1 MMDTLESMKPIL
13 ENLPTGKPHVS
24 FSELRDWQDCS
35 YRHKLKH
42 VDKIDLFVPSPILD
56 FGTSVH
62 ACCEQYLKTRSMNVD
77 IALEMLDK
85 AFETNKE
92 NPEFK
97 RELLASYKKE
107 AQSIVNDIPQF
118 LEKEFPEWEFID
130 AEHTLYE
137 SIEKYPHAFKG
148 FVDGI
153 IKTKGKKGEDQ
164 YWIIDWK
171 TTAWGWSSDKK
182 SDSNIARQLV
192 FYKSF
197 WSKKTGINLKN
208 IRCGFI
214 LLKRTAKPGSHCELI
229 KVSVGDVTLE
239 KSFKILNNM
248 IGSIRKGIA
257 IKNKDSCTYCP
268 YKGTEHCT

>member
-1 MMDTLESMKPIL
+1 MDTLESMKPIL